1 MSQNHNVA
9 NLLDGA
15 QKPSSKW
22 IAGNHEH
29 VSGGAVGDAGRD
41 AGIDAGIDPADTV
54 AGERHNN
61 AGRRTRDSS
70 GGSRLENLFTTLLFV
85 GIILFLSLASVY
97 SCVTTKQQVL
107 VAENRSLAP
116 FPRLRNA
123 RKDLPQFA
131 TGFESYFN
139 DRFIDRLR
147 IIAVR
152 NLINLRVFASSGHPR
167 VAIGRNDWFYYIAP
181 GMLESQLN
189 TESFSDANLKLWAK
203 MLQSRHDLLAQHN
216 IKYVFVIAPEKGT
229 IYPEYLPAGW
239 YRRPGKTRL
248 DQLQEYLQKN
258 SNIDFVDAKSILLTK
273 KSKGQLIYHTKDTH
287 WNSVGGF
294 TVSQEILKRVSAYLP
309 LVQPFSPQDYRVV
322 PGPFKGD
329 LTKML
334 GLGPELTETCPT
346 VEMIR
351 KLTSYIKYDAKLPF
365 IANCQE
371 PAFAMEQEDTRL
383 PRAFMLRDSF
393 AGYLWPFIAERFH
406 FAEFQWTHQFIPK
419 LILGEK
425 PDVVIDEIAERH
437 LYDYEAD
444 NVPDFLVAGKRVT
457 TAQAATSGGAEKIG
471 ETITDKFNIPVLANY
486 SNRVELLDMTMQPTQ
501 NEMLL
506 KLHWRSPIKQKLDLE
521 VGIHAVRA
529 DGEIAGT
536 RDYPQDGFRREVEAG
551 SEWLDTLAFPKSK
564 MADATQ
570 FGVVVYPDDTKA
582 CLPATAK
589 KTDWGVIR
597 VLLPLR

>member
-1 MSQNHNVA
+1 MSQNHSVA

-15 QKPSSKW
+15 EKPSATWMAEKHKQS
-22 IAGNHEH
+22 H
-29 VSGGAVGDAGRD
+29 SGAVGNAGAEVDNRMGE
-41 AGIDAGIDPADTV
+41 AP
-54 AGERHNN
+54 AGESANSQPRN
-61 AGRRTRDSS
+61 TI
-70 GGSRLENLFTTLLFV
+70 GGLRFENVITALLFV
-85 GIILFLSLASVY
+85 GVIFFLAIAAVY
-97 SCVTTKQQVL
+97 SCLITKQQVL

-116 FPRLRNA
+116 FPRLRNF
-123 RKDLPQFA
+123 RKDLPPFA
-131 TGFESYFN
+131 TGFESYYN
-139 DRFIDRLR
+139 DRFIDRLQ

-152 NLINLRVFASSGHPR
+152 NLINLRIFASSGHPR
-167 VAIGRNDWFYYIAP
+167 VAIGKNDWFYYIAP

-189 TESFSDANLKLWAK
+189 TESFSEENLKLWAK
-203 MLQSRHDLLAQHN
+203 MLQSRRDLLAQHD

-229 IYPEYLPAGW
+229 IYPEYLPRGW
-239 YRRPGKTRL
+239 NRRPGKTRL
-248 DQLQEYLQKN
+248 DQLQEYLRQH
-258 SNIDFVDAKSILLTK
+258 SNIDFVDAKSILLAK
-273 KSKGQLIYHTKDTH
+273 KSKGQVIYHNKDTH

-294 TVSQEILKRVSAYLP
+294 TVAQEILKHVSTYLP
-309 LVQPFSPQDYRVV
+309 LVQPFPPQDYRVA

-346 VEMIR
+346 IEMIR
-351 KLTSYIKYDAKLPF
+351 KLSSYTKYDAKLPF

-371 PAFAMEQEDTRL
+371 PAFAMEQEDTKL

-419 LILGEK
+419 LILAEK

-437 LYDYEAD
+437 LYDNEAD
-444 NVPDFLVAGKRVT
+444 NVPDFLIVGKPAS
-457 TAQAATSGGAEKIG
+457 TAQTAPVPGDRKIG
-471 ETITDKFNIPVLANY
+471 ETVVDKFNLPVLANY
-486 SNRVELLDMTMQPTQ
+486 SDRVELLDVTRQASK
-501 NEMLL
+501 NELVL

-521 VGIHAVRA
+521 VGIHALRA
-529 DGEIAGT
+529 DGEIVST

-551 SEWLDTLAFPKSK
+551 SEWLDTLAFPRNKLV
-564 MADATQ
+564 DATQ
-570 FGVVVYPDDTKA
+570 LGVVVYPNDTKA

>member
-1 MSQNHNVA
+1 MSQNDSVA
-9 NLLDGA
+9 NLLDSAEKLSSAWIVGKH
-15 QKPSSKW
+15 KPTDSGVANAA
-22 IAGNHEH
+22 AG
-29 VSGGAVGDAGRD
+29 VGNRMADASDG
-41 AGIDAGIDPADTV
+41 
-54 AGERHNN
+54 NN
-61 AGRRTRDSS
+61 AGSQPRNEV
-70 GGSRLENLFTTLLFV
+70 GGLSFENILTALLFV
-85 GIILFLSLASVY
+85 GVIMFLAIAAVY

-116 FPRLRNA
+116 FPRLRNV

-131 TGFESYFN
+131 TGFESYYD
-139 DRFIDRLR
+139 DRFIDRLQ
-147 IIAVR
+147 IIAAR

-167 VAIGRNDWFYYIAP
+167 VAIGKNDWFYYIAP

-189 TESFSDANLKLWAK
+189 TESFSDENLKLWAK
-203 MLQSRHDLLAQHN
+203 MLQSRRDLLAQHN

-229 IYPEYLPAGW
+229 IYPEYLPSGW
-239 YRRPGKTRL
+239 HKRPGKTRL
-248 DQLQEYLQKN
+248 DQLQEYLRAH
-258 SNIDFVDAKSILLTK
+258 SNIDFVDAKSILLAM

-294 TVSQEILKRVSAYLP
+294 EVAQAILKHVSAYLP
-309 LVQPFSPQDYRVV
+309 LVQPFSLQDYRIA

-346 VEMIR
+346 IEMTPQ
-351 KLTSYIKYDAKLPF
+351 LTSYTKYDAKLPF

-393 AGYLWPFIAERFH
+393 AGRLWPFIAERFH

-419 LILGEK
+419 LVLAEK

-437 LYDYEAD
+437 LYDNEAD
-444 NVPDFLVAGKRVT
+444 NVPDFLVAGRPLS
-457 TAQAATSGGAEKIG
+457 TAQTASQGDAEKIG

-486 SNRVELLDMTMQPTQ
+486 SDRVELLDMTMQPTA

-564 MADATQ
+564 ITDATQ
-570 FGVVVYPDDTKA
+570 FGVVVYPNDTKA

-597 VLLPLR
+597 VLLPLH